1 MILHE
6 TGLHGAWLID
16 LHKRGDERG
25 FFARAFCKDEF
36 ASRGLESEFA
46 QVNTSLSS
54 NAGTLRGLH
63 FQLPPAAEV
72 KLVKCIRGELW
83 DCIVDLRPRSPT
95 FMKWFGANL
104 SADNRTM
111 MYVPRG
117 FAHGFITLAD
127 DTEVL
132 YCVSAAYA
140 PDRERGLRWNDPDLG
155 IQWPR
160 EPSTISVKDE
170 SWHSFDPDHL
180 GISQFEFR

>member
-36 ASRGLESEFA
+36 GSHGLESEFS

-54 NAGTLRGLH
+54 NAGTLRGMH

-95 FMKWFGANL
+95 FMRWFGANL
-104 SADNRTM
+104 SAENRTM

-132 YCVSAAYA
+132 YFVSASYA
-140 PDRERGLRWNDPDLG
+140 PDRERGLRWNDPALG

>member
-25 FFARAFCKDEF
+25 FFARAFCKGEF

-54 NAGTLRGLH
+54 NAGTLRGMH

-104 SADNRTM
+104 SADN
-111 MYVPRG
+111 
-117 FAHGFITLAD
+117 
-127 DTEVL
+127 
-132 YCVSAAYA
+132 
-140 PDRERGLRWNDPDLG
+140 
-155 IQWPR
+155 
-160 EPSTISVKDE
+160 
-170 SWHSFDPDHL
+170 
-180 GISQFEFR
+180 